1 VPHYRWKEKGKDWK
15 EYDYEIK
22 LVSPS
27 AYNRSLQTV
36 RDKASG
42 INAIFLPQASRLL
55 TAFANKTVPTGATST
70 ATTIDRLEPGLD
82 HPVGILFNAA
92 QNSLGGMPKAG
103 PGASITADFA
113 LGTSMSNDVF
123 RSNTFLSWVEE
134 ELSQLG
140 ADIRQDLDQHHE
152 LTETYTVTLTTK
164 KTVNGVLKELGL
176 GIDKV
181 ADPDLF
187 LAFGNVSLSVTVKF
201 LVHRSGLVEQAT
213 FTNGVLDDLFDFF
226 HDGPDASL
234 AKPAA
239 RVQAGY
245 NTLGEGGRVYRSK
258 VHFAGQM
265 NDGPFQIW

>member
-1 VPHYRWKEKGKDWK
+1 
-15 EYDYEIK
+15 
-22 LVSPS
+22 
-27 AYNRSLQTV
+27 
-36 RDKASG
+36 
-42 INAIFLPQASRLL
+42 
-55 TAFANKTVPTGATST
+55 
-70 ATTIDRLEPGLD
+70 
-82 HPVGILFNAA
+82 
-92 QNSLGGMPKAG
+92 
-103 PGASITADFA
+103 
-113 LGTSMSNDVF
+113 MSNDVF